1 MDTSEYYGGLYP
13 EPPEEIE
20 EEEYIYDEDYYYEEN
35 RLEELENGIHVG
47 LNTHIQL
54 QLITLTSFNTINTI
68 CNTPIKPIPLLTYS

>member
-35 RLEELENGIHVG
+35 RLEKLENDKV
-47 LNTHIQL
+47 
-54 QLITLTSFNTINTI
+54 
-68 CNTPIKPIPLLTYS
+68 